1 MIYNSSVS
9 YNDLNYSY
17 SGTLIIYAP
26 SLSLPII
33 LNNITVFFVGEQD
46 YSNYSIVSFTTID
59 VDETGNITIEVL
71 DEDVSAL
78 LSIESIGLTH
88 NSEIAIIA

>member
-26 SLSLPII
+26 SLSSPII
-33 LNNITVFFVGEQD
+33 LNNITILTGGPED
-46 YSNYSIVSFTTID
+46 YSNFSTITVISMNTSSTGVVS
-59 VDETGNITIEVL
+59 IEVL
-71 DEDVSAL
+71 DENVSAIISAQTIAL
-78 LSIESIGLTH
+78 GDGEISIIS
-88 NSEIAIIA
+88 